1 MKIIVTSDLTIF
13 KELRTLGVKR
23 GFVVEK
29 HLALNIKGNKNISK
43 DVLEYIKT
51 VNNIIFQSKNAVK
64 YSERLHQEIQKNKKA
79 TMYCLGQYTK
89 TELKKYFDNKIN
101 HPFSKYSSENLLK
114 LIVKENK
121 NKESFMIIKGE
132 GGRDYLERNLIDN
145 GFDVKTV
152 NTYERIAKDT
162 FLEEKVLNADSKNY
176 IVVSSKLALQELIKT
191 IMNFKKKYPLI
202 LVIPNNRLVDGLN
215 TKDFSDVLII
225 CNSSNAN
232 DYAKILEQYDEEK

>member
-1 MKIIVTSDLTIF
+1 MKIIVVSDLTIF

-29 HLALNIKGNKNISK
+29 HLALNIKGSKNISK

-64 YSERLHQEIQKNKKA
+64 YSERMHQEIQKNKKA

-89 TELKKYFDNKIN
+89 TELKKYFDNEIN
-101 HPFSKYSSENLLK
+101 HPVSKYSSENLLK
-114 LIVKENK
+114 LIIKENK

-132 GGRDYLERNLIDN
+132 GGRDYLERNLIDKGCN
-145 GFDVKTV
+145 VKTV

-176 IVVSSKLALQELIKT
+176 VVVSSKLALQELIKS

-215 TKDFSDVLII
+215 TKDFNDVLII
-225 CNSSNAN
+225 CNSSSAN